1 MSFETS
7 IERLEEIVERLD
19 GDELPLDDALR
30 LFEQGVEQLRA
41 ASTELA
47 RAEAQ
52 VRQLVEQAN
61 GEIELADFGA

>member
-19 GDELPLDDALR
+19 GDELTLDDALR
-30 LFEQGVEQLRA
+30 LFEQGVEQLRTA
-41 ASTELA
+41 TAELA

-61 GEIELADFGA
+61 GELGLADFGA

>member
-19 GDELPLDDALR
+19 GEELTLDDALR
-30 LFEQGVEQLRA
+30 IFEQGVEQLRTA
-41 ASTELA
+41 TAELA

-52 VRQLVEQAN
+52 VKQLVEQAN
-61 GEIELADFGA
+61 GEIALADFGA

>member
-19 GDELPLDDALR
+19 GEELTLYDALR
-30 LFEQGVEQLRA
+30 LFEQGVEQLRTA
-41 ASTELA
+41 TAELA

-52 VRQLVEQAN
+52 VKQLVEQAN
-61 GEIELADFGA
+61 GEIGLADFGA